1 MCPCFFNWLICWTNL
16 LCTALHTVKLNVDLC
31 LSRVDLGTDV
41 TVTSNPVVV
50 NDNRT
55 GAILVFVQ
63 GSDGQVCRL
72 HRVFDTLPDYCCP

>member
-1 MCPCFFNWLICWTNL
+1 MPSAQLYAQSNEVLIS
-16 LCTALHTVKLNVDLC
+16 
-31 LSRVDLGTDV
+31 LSRVDFGTDV

-63 GSDGQVCRL
+63 GSDGQVHRL
-72 HRVFDTLPDYCCP
+72 